1 MSAAPCPVPSS
12 SWQQAS
18 VLLHKGPHT
27 KLSIHTCL
35 HEAQDIMWIWFEI
48 PIMDKI
54 NLTFHKDNR
63 VKHSLLC
70 MHRFP

>member
-1 MSAAPCPVPSS
+1 MGAAPCPVPSS

-27 KLSIHTCL
+27 ILSIHTCL

-48 PIMDKI
+48 LIMDKI
-54 NLTFHKDNR
+54 T
-63 VKHSLLC
+63 
-70 MHRFP
+70 